1 VKISRHIALA
11 TLIAAVAAA
20 TATAAAPNKAKT
32 LVLQKADFPAG
43 TVAKP
48 AGGTVSSAGSGYA
61 VAFHYRSAGKPN
73 ELSSFVAVLPSRSA
87 AVQAFRELRDEMAP
101 GVPKLELPRYGD
113 EQAAN
118 FSVLG
123 GSQLVVRKGSVV
135 WAIELQTIVTRGGQT
150 HDLTRAEAVAEYK
163 KYGPKQQLRIGTA
176 GR

>member
-1 VKISRHIALA
+1 
-11 TLIAAVAAA
+11 
-20 TATAAAPNKAKT
+20 
-32 LVLQKADFPAG
+32 
-43 TVAKP
+43 
-48 AGGTVSSAGSGYA
+48 
-61 VAFHYRSAGKPN
+61 
-73 ELSSFVAVLPSRSA
+73 
-87 AVQAFRELRDEMAP
+87 VQAFRELRDEMAP